1 MRVPHPPKIFL
12 LSPARCDGRRAQA
25 LLNPAAEFPLA
36 VQLRSSEGATLGDV
50 FSFLSG
56 LYFRGKLTYARAF
69 ATRDTESEVRVIT
82 TNSGLLAPD
91 ERVSPQDLID
101 FACVDL
107 SAAGESFERPLLAD
121 ARQLAQALGPS
132 AVAVLLGSIATN
144 KYVDPLTQVF
154 GERLLFPKD
163 FIGRGDM
170 SRGGLMM
177 RHAAAGQELEY
188 IPVATAVRHGKRP
201 PKLAPIPKSR

>member
-1 MRVPHPPKIFL
+1 M
-12 LSPARCDGRRAQA
+12 
-25 LLNPAAEFPLA
+25 
-36 VQLRSSEGATLGDV
+36 
-50 FSFLSG
+50 
-56 LYFRGKLTYARAF
+56 
-69 ATRDTESEVRVIT
+69 
-82 TNSGLLAPD
+82 
-91 ERVSPQDLID
+91 
-101 FACVDL
+101 
-107 SAAGESFERPLLAD
+107 
-121 ARQLAQALGPS
+121 
-132 AVAVLLGSIATN
+132 AVLLGSIATN

-170 SRGGLMM
+170 SRGGLML